1 MKLKLNP
8 KPLVLV
14 VAVLAPIGAIANI
27 QQQIHAMYDG
37 LINTTAPGAYQTA
50 TRGVVTGGAVT
61 LRNRISTANL
71 VSITPPSAK
80 GGCGGINL
88 YTGSFS
94 YINGE
99 EFIALMRNVA
109 SNATGVV
116 SGFAFE
122 LAMEAMDSATN
133 GVLRNLTNTIKSF
146 NQMFSNSCQLAQGVV
161 SGAQEAFSEKRDLKS
176 ALRVMAEN
184 VAPDYFASKSPKE
197 ESSAKRLAASGKAK
211 ACADTGNILWCAMRV
226 IDLDNQAL
234 YGSED
239 NSEFVLSM
247 VGSLNVV
254 LTEDDKGGETFMPQP
269 IPRLINKDA
278 LRIFVEGNDDTA
290 TRVYDCASDDL
301 DQCLEPNTRLL
312 GTFKG
317 LAARIVDD
325 LQQNQVFERFAKGN
339 ASPADGE
346 RLQWLARSRIGVNL
360 MTIVQKNGAQAGYDY
375 LGNYSKLL
383 AADATASFI
392 LEMLDVTEKGLSS
405 MTMADSVKVL
415 ENLRDSH
422 NRVMAEYRD
431 LLLSYGGY
439 KDADR
444 QALDLLETA
453 PNSDPSKLPQGTTS
467 SHAG

>member
-37 LINTTAPGAYQTA
+37 LINTTAPGSYQTA

-71 VSITPPSAK
+71 VSITAPSAK

-94 YINGE
+94 FINGE
-99 EFIALMRNVA
+99 EFVALMRNVA
-109 SNATGVV
+109 SNAVGVV

-133 GVLRNLTNTIKSF
+133 GVLRNLTNKIQSL

-161 SGAQEAFSEKRDLKS
+161 SGAADAFAEKRDLKS
-176 ALRVMAEN
+176 ALGGVLEN
-184 VAPDYFASKSPKE
+184 VASDLFASKSTQE
-197 ESSAKRLAASGKAK
+197 ESPAKRLASSGKAK
-211 ACADTGNILWCAMRV
+211 ACTDTGNILWCAMLKTGLSSQV
-226 IDLDNQAL
+226 L
-234 YGSED
+234 YGSEE
-239 NSEFVLSM
+239 NAEFILSM
-247 VGSLNVV
+247 VGSYNVV
-254 LTEDDKGGETFMPQP
+254 LTADDDGGETFSPQP
-269 IPRLINKDA
+269 IPRLIEKDA
-278 LRIFVEGNDDTA
+278 LRLFVEGSDDTA
-290 TRVYDCASDDL
+290 TKVYDCASDDL
-301 DQCLEPNTRLL
+301 DQCLEPGTRTL

-317 LAARIVDD
+317 LAAKIVDD
-325 LQQNQVFERFAKGN
+325 LQQNQVLERFARNN
-339 ASPADGE
+339 ATPSDGT
-346 RLQWLARSRIGVNL
+346 RLDWLTRSRIGGHL
-360 MTIVQKNGAQAGYDY
+360 LRIVQKNGAQAGYDY
-375 LGNYSKLL
+375 LGNYSRLL
-383 AADATASFI
+383 AADAITSFVI
-392 LEMLDVTEKGLSS
+392 QLLDVTEQGLSS
-405 MTMADSVKVL
+405 MTMADSVNAL
-415 ENLRDSH
+415 ENLRDTRH
-422 NRVMAEYRD
+422 RVMGEYRD

-453 PNSDPSKLPQGTTS
+453 PNSDPGKLPQGTTA